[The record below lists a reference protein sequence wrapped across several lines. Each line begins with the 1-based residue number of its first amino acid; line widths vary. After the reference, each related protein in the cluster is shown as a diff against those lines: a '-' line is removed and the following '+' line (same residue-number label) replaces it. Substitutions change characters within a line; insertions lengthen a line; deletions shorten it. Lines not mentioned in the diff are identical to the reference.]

1 MVITDARM
9 ETDDAGFHVI
19 RAARQQ
25 AYRPATALLTA
36 YPPPNADWKNNGVQ
50 SLLVKPVGTQDLLR
64 QIEALL
70 VQQQDEKQALERAR
84 VVTEALPKE
93 NRQKAS

>member
-1 MVITDARM
+1 M
-9 ETDDAGFHVI
+9 
-19 RAARQQ
+19 
-25 AYRPATALLTA
+25 
-36 YPPPNADWKNNGVQ
+36 Q